1 MVNEK
6 DKKRGK
12 KLNNFIGYLV
22 WIQALTQSI
31 ILISLDMLNNLSPRE
46 FTLYKPNKNIII
58 SVDSLV
64 I

>member
-6 DKKRGK
+6 DQKRGK